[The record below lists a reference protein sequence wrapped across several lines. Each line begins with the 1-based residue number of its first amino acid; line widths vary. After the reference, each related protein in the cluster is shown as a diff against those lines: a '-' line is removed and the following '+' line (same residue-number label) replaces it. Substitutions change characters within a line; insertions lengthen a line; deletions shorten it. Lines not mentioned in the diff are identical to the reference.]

1 MTIQET
7 FDQITKHMTAE
18 QALMKLLEGHV
29 RTYEHLKFN
38 EGEEIHPLILITMA
52 ATDMGWDLAIP
63 NTDDDEEIQGV
74 AIGTPEYF
82 EELFSGD
89 DDLNNND
96 NCDDCDNND
105 FFYDLKN

>member
-1 MTIQET
+1 
-7 FDQITKHMTAE
+7 
-18 QALMKLLEGHV
+18 
-29 RTYEHLKFN
+29 
-38 EGEEIHPLILITMA
+38 MA